1 MSLLDTIIGGPIG
14 MGIDGWL
21 GSTTADRPQDGVRRL
36 ADMSQEEAKNVFI
49 VTLFSMMAKMAKA
62 DGRLSTEEVD
72 LVNRMA
78 RSNIVMDAEDQK
90 AAVVIFNIAL
100 SNSYSIYNYAN
111 QYRQLGASKLMCE
124 MAYRLLFAVAF
135 ADEELHPEED
145 AILEQMPV
153 HLGIDQSRYQII
165 RQQFRGRSVGV
176 DESYNLLGCNPE
188 NSNEEITHAYSTLC
202 REYHPDK
209 ATEKGLPIDFL
220 RFAEQQME
228 QINAAYETVM
238 ARRRHQ

>member
-72 LVNRMA
+72 LVNHMA

-90 AAVVIFNIAL
+90 AGRTPSFISGGGTPVAGKR
-100 SNSYSIYNYAN
+100 SSPTYS
-111 QYRQLGASKLMCE
+111 G
-124 MAYRLLFAVAF
+124 
-135 ADEELHPEED
+135 D
-145 AILEQMPV
+145 
-153 HLGIDQSRYQII
+153 
-165 RQQFRGRSVGV
+165 
-176 DESYNLLGCNPE
+176 
-188 NSNEEITHAYSTLC
+188 
-202 REYHPDK
+202 
-209 ATEKGLPIDFL
+209 
-220 RFAEQQME
+220 
-228 QINAAYETVM
+228 
-238 ARRRHQ
+238 